1 MTIRFYKTNEP
12 YGFLS
17 NFSRHEFTLDGEK
30 WDTAEH
36 YFQSRKFSKQ
46 SIKDRIRSAKS
57 PMDAALIGRDRNNT
71 LVGDWEII
79 KDDVMRVA
87 VFAKFSQNDFL
98 KEALL
103 STGNSILIEH
113 TKNDS
118 YWGDGGNG
126 TGRNMLGIIL
136 MEVRELLRN
145 K

>member
-1 MTIRFYKTNEP
+1 
-12 YGFLS
+12 
-17 NFSRHEFTLDGEK
+17 
-30 WDTAEH
+30 A
-36 YFQSRKFSKQ
+36 
-46 SIKDRIRSAKS
+46 
-57 PMDAALIGRDRNNT
+57 
-71 LVGDWEII
+71 GDWEII

-87 VFAKFSQNDFL
+87 VFAKFSQNVFL